1 MKKNFNTGLGLTR
14 ASMERMES
22 KEDGELFTSA
32 LKKLV
37 NMKPEALRKFL
48 GKVQVLFG
56 CLKKVVSGISLKATA
71 SLKTHDF
78 FKTKSEGGIFA
89 YVDGDIFNWFEDE
102 VKNSPAKEL
111 ASYEFT
117 EDIIEENIIRDA
129 KIGGIYEETD
139 LAHVK
144 QVCERHIIK
153 GEKIL
158 SETGS
163 NLFWVR
169 NTNGN
174 PCEVRVWLNIDGWHV
189 DVYGLNASS
198 QWNAGGRSF
207 FRNLKF

>member
-22 KEDGELFTSA
+22 KEDGELYTSA

-37 NMKPEALRKFL
+37 NMKPEGLLKFL
-48 GKVQVLFG
+48 GKSQILFG
-56 CLKKVVSGISLKATA
+56 RLKKVVSNIFLEATEI
-71 SLKTHDF
+71 LNTRDF

-89 YVDGDIFNWFEDE
+89 SIDGDIFNWFDNEI
-102 VKNSPAKEL
+102 KNSPAKKL

-117 EDIIEENIIRDA
+117 EDIIEENIISDA
-129 KIGGIYEETD
+129 KAGGIYEETD

-169 NTNGN
+169 NKNGDL
-174 PCEVRVWLNIDGWHV
+174 CSVFVWLDEDGW
-189 DVYGLNASS
+189 DVYVRRFNASRKWS
-198 QWNAGGRSF
+198 AGDRSF
-207 FRNLKF
+207 FRN